1 MGFFGSRKEETDAKA
16 TASVLL
22 TIHDNERTIRQET
35 AAMAAFLNT
44 LIQQASREQRE
55 VVFLCIGSDRS
66 IGDALGPLVGTMLL
80 EAGVTHRV
88 YGTLEEPVHAF
99 NLEPTLK
106 AIKRQFRQPL
116 IIGIDAGLGEKEQVG
131 AVILK
136 EGPLLPGRAL
146 QKMLPPV
153 GDYRM
158 ANEPIMPA
166 PPCKAAHVTI
176 RLLKTHLHKKIYIP
190 RNGLRTLSHSRI
202 PPVHRKLEGLR
213 L

>member
-1 MGFFGSRKEETDAKA
+1 MGLFGSRKEETDAKA

-153 GDYRM
+153 GDYHLTGVV
-158 ANEPIMPA
+158 NYLDPLPA
-166 PPCKAAHVTI
+166 TQFLNDT
-176 RLLKTHLHKKIYIP
+176 RLYT
-190 RNGLRTLSHSRI
+190 
-202 PPVHRKLEGLR
+202 VRKLAKTIVDVIAGAG
-213 L
+213 

>member
-1 MGFFGSRKEETDAKA
+1 MGFFGSRKEEADAK
-16 TASVLL
+16 ASVLL
-22 TIHDNERTIRQET
+22 TVHDNERTIRQET

-44 LIQQASREQRE
+44 LIQQAIREQKE

-66 IGDALGPLVGTMLL
+66 IGDALGPLVGTMLV

-106 AIKRQFRQPL
+106 AIKRQFRQAL

-153 GDYRM
+153 GDYHLTGVV
-158 ANEPIMPA
+158 NYLDPLPA
-166 PPCKAAHVTI
+166 TQFLNDT
-176 RLLKTHLHKKIYIP
+176 RLYT
-190 RNGLRTLSHSRI
+190 
-202 PPVHRKLEGLR
+202 VRKLAKTMVSVIASAG
-213 L
+213 

>member
-1 MGFFGSRKEETDAKA
+1 MGFFGSRKEEADAK
-16 TASVLL
+16 ASVLL
-22 TIHDNERTIRQET
+22 TVHDNERTIRQET

-66 IGDALGPLVGTMLL
+66 IGDALGPLVGTMLV

-153 GDYRM
+153 GDYHLTGVV
-158 ANEPIMPA
+158 NYLDPLPA
-166 PPCKAAHVTI
+166 TQFLNDT
-176 RLLKTHLHKKIYIP
+176 RLYT
-190 RNGLRTLSHSRI
+190 
-202 PPVHRKLEGLR
+202 VRKLAKTMVSVIASAG
-213 L
+213 

>member
-1 MGFFGSRKEETDAKA
+1 MHAHNQQLAKEKRIDMGLFGSRKEETDAKA

-35 AAMAAFLNT
+35 AAMAAFLDT

-88 YGTLEEPVHAF
+88 YGTLEEPIHAF

-153 GDYRM
+153 GDYHLTGVV
-158 ANEPIMPA
+158 NYLDPLPA
-166 PPCKAAHVTI
+166 TQFLNDT
-176 RLLKTHLHKKIYIP
+176 RLYT
-190 RNGLRTLSHSRI
+190 
-202 PPVHRKLEGLR
+202 VRKLAKTIVDMIAGAG
-213 L
+213 

>member
-1 MGFFGSRKEETDAKA
+1 MHAHNQQLAKEKRIDMGLFGSRKEETDAKA

-153 GDYRM
+153 GDYHLTGVV
-158 ANEPIMPA
+158 NYLDPLPA
-166 PPCKAAHVTI
+166 TQFLNDT
-176 RLLKTHLHKKIYIP
+176 RLYT
-190 RNGLRTLSHSRI
+190 
-202 PPVHRKLEGLR
+202 VRKLAKTIVDVIAGAG
-213 L
+213 